1 MAPLFRKYGAS
12 KVVDLSLDAH
22 NPTYWVTIVGMWL
35 LKSLFLQACLD
46 VIDNFDSPNFYA
58 LKKGSVYF
66 VLSWMIVTPHTAL
79 SGQVEHPLRQ
89 VQSQIDSVHVPALAQ
104 GGQEKC
110 TAHSV
115 WSIAA
120 SQQFSLTAA
129 SD

>member
-12 KVVDLSLDAH
+12 KVVHLSMDAH

-58 LKKGSVYF
+58 LNKGSVF
-66 VLSWMIVTPHTAL
+66 FEIIVTPHTAL
-79 SGQVEHPLRQ
+79 PDQVQYLLRQ
-89 VQSQIDSVHVPALAQ
+89 VQSQIDSAHVPALAQ
-104 GGQEKC
+104 GGQELC

-115 WSIAA
+115 WRTVQDPNISA
-120 SQQFSLTAA
+120 
-129 SD
+129 